1 MFDKIKL
8 TNFKSF
14 SDLQIPLTNLTL
26 LSGLNNSGKSSL
38 IQAIR
43 MVDNWS
49 KKGDPTLPEHGSI
62 AEMKNVNVSKNAPI
76 NIEIEKSGAPICL
89 KIDFDKKNNPLTDRY
104 SASLSQKMPL
114 VCYLSAERWGP
125 RVYLPTYKYLGELP
139 NVGEY
144 GEYVLDF
151 LSRHE
156 LDSIDPKLK
165 HPQAEGDTLEWNVR
179 GWLTEVAPGVDFKHM
194 VEQKIDTSFATIN
207 GFRPPNVGFGLS
219 YTLSVIVLLLGMT
232 ADWTNEEEKQEKE
245 DRGVLIL
252 LENPEAHLHPQGQTA
267 IGKLIAAA
275 ASTGVQIIVETHSE
289 HVMDGIRL
297 AVKNGI
303 LSSKKTIFHYFK
315 SQRTV
320 KDKISQYE
328 TVMDSPKLHSNGKL
342 DFWPEGFFDQTLIN
356 RAKLAGRR

>member
-1 MFDKIKL
+1 MFNQIKL
-8 TNFKSF
+8 SNFKSF
-14 SDLQIPLTNLTL
+14 SNLQIPLSNLTL

-43 MVDNWS
+43 MVENWT
-49 KKGDPTLPEHGSI
+49 KTGDPTLPQHGSI
-62 AEMKNVNVSKNAPI
+62 QEMKNINASKKAPM
-76 NIEIEKSGAPICL
+76 EILVENSGAPIGL
-89 KIDFDKKNNPLTDRY
+89 KIDFNEKNRPVMDPFDK
-104 SASLSQKMPL
+104 SLSQFPL

-125 RVYLPTYKYLGELP
+125 RVYLPTYEYMEELS

-144 GEYVLDF
+144 GEYVIDF
-151 LSRHE
+151 LARHE
-156 LDSIDPKLK
+156 LDTIDSRLK

-179 GWLTEVAPGVDFKHM
+179 GWLAEVAPGVDFKHM
-194 VEQKIDTSFATIN
+194 VERKRDSSFATMN
-207 GFRPPNVGFGLS
+207 GFRPPNAGFGLS

-232 ADWTNEEEKQEKE
+232 ADWINEEEKQEKE
-245 DRGVLIL
+245 NRGVLIL

-267 IGKLIAAA
+267 IGSLIASA

-297 AVKNGI
+297 AVKDGK
-303 LSSKKTIFHYFK
+303 LSSEETIFHYFK
-315 SQRTV
+315 NQRV
-320 KDKISQYE
+320 IKDKISQYE
-328 TVMDSPKLHSNGKL
+328 TIVETPKLHKSGKL